1 MLKKTYTYCFLLLSI
16 VIAVSCSSQKKIIR
30 KADAT
35 YENGEYAKALEYY
48 EKLLETEES
57 KYNQSVYQYRV
68 AECYRMLNNSRKA
81 EVAYRKAIKLKTREK
96 EAQYWYGMML
106 LKNEKYKE
114 AEEAFTIY
122 KKSQPKDI
130 RAENGILSCS
140 LAVAWTEKP
149 TRYIVD
155 NIKAINSREHD
166 FSPIYTTKDYS
177 TIYFTS
183 SRTQEG
189 VKQSINQVSGMNFT
203 DIFETRFDRKGN
215 WTVPVKVQDTTINTE
230 FDDGALSI
238 SPDGTNLYI
247 TLCKYELGK
256 NIGCQIYN
264 SSLKGGSWSASQ
276 KIEIVGDS
284 ISIGHPAISDDGLEL
299 YFSSRMK
306 GGQGGS
312 DIWKVQRVSESS
324 PWGKPINLGPIIN
337 TPGDEMFP
345 YIRSNGVLYFSSDG
359 HPGMGGLDI
368 FRAIKDDKG
377 TWSIYNMQYPINSS
391 QDDFGIIF
399 QGNKEI
405 GLFTSNRKGGR
416 GEDDIYSFE
425 LPELQIAV
433 KGKIIDAS
441 NKKPIADADITLIGS
456 DGSLVTAQ
464 SKKDGTYSFK
474 LQQYTDYIIIGSYQG
489 FLKKKIKFT
498 TNNVYDN
505 TTFEHNLELITMN
518 KPVEIPNIFYD
529 FGKWTLNESSKQA
542 LEELSKLLEDNP
554 NITIEIG
561 AHTDMVGDSTANMNL
576 SKKRAQAIIDYLSQQ
591 GYDSERLV
599 AKGFGESRPVTVT
612 EEIAKIDPLF
622 TIGTVLSQDF
632 ILQLPKE
639 TQEKA
644 NQINR
649 RTELKILSTDYIP
662 KPEFFERQK
671 KRNKK

>member
-1 MLKKTYTYCFLLLSI
+1 

>member
-1 MLKKTYTYCFLLLSI
+1 

-359 HPGMGGLDI
+359 HPGMVD
-368 FRAIKDDKG
+368 
-377 TWSIYNMQYPINSS
+377 
-391 QDDFGIIF
+391 
-399 QGNKEI
+399 
-405 GLFTSNRKGGR
+405 
-416 GEDDIYSFE
+416 
-425 LPELQIAV
+425 
-433 KGKIIDAS
+433 
-441 NKKPIADADITLIGS
+441 
-456 DGSLVTAQ
+456 
-464 SKKDGTYSFK
+464 
-474 LQQYTDYIIIGSYQG
+474 
-489 FLKKKIKFT
+489 
-498 TNNVYDN
+498 
-505 TTFEHNLELITMN
+505 
-518 KPVEIPNIFYD
+518 
-529 FGKWTLNESSKQA
+529 
-542 LEELSKLLEDNP
+542 
-554 NITIEIG
+554 
-561 AHTDMVGDSTANMNL
+561 
-576 SKKRAQAIIDYLSQQ
+576 
-591 GYDSERLV
+591 
-599 AKGFGESRPVTVT
+599 
-612 EEIAKIDPLF
+612 
-622 TIGTVLSQDF
+622 
-632 ILQLPKE
+632 
-639 TQEKA
+639 
-644 NQINR
+644 
-649 RTELKILSTDYIP
+649 
-662 KPEFFERQK
+662 
-671 KRNKK
+671 

>member
-1 MLKKTYTYCFLLLSI
+1 MLKKIYTYCFLLLSI

-96 EAQYWYGMML
+96 EAQYWYGMIL

-464 SKKDGTYSFK
+464 SKKDGTYTFK

-561 AHTDMVGDSTANMNL
+561 AHTDMVGDSIANMNL

-612 EEIAKIDPLF
+612 EEIAKLDPLF

>member
-505 TTFEHNLELITMN
+505 TTF
-518 KPVEIPNIFYD
+518 
-529 FGKWTLNESSKQA
+529 
-542 LEELSKLLEDNP
+542 
-554 NITIEIG
+554 
-561 AHTDMVGDSTANMNL
+561 
-576 SKKRAQAIIDYLSQQ
+576 
-591 GYDSERLV
+591 
-599 AKGFGESRPVTVT
+599 
-612 EEIAKIDPLF
+612 
-622 TIGTVLSQDF
+622 
-632 ILQLPKE
+632 
-639 TQEKA
+639 
-644 NQINR
+644 
-649 RTELKILSTDYIP
+649 
-662 KPEFFERQK
+662 
-671 KRNKK
+671 

>member
-1 MLKKTYTYCFLLLSI
+1 
-16 VIAVSCSSQKKIIR
+16 
-30 KADAT
+30 
-35 YENGEYAKALEYY
+35 
-48 EKLLETEES
+48 
-57 KYNQSVYQYRV
+57 
-68 AECYRMLNNSRKA
+68 
-81 EVAYRKAIKLKTREK
+81 
-96 EAQYWYGMML
+96 
-106 LKNEKYKE
+106 
-114 AEEAFTIY
+114 
-122 KKSQPKDI
+122 
-130 RAENGILSCS
+130 
-140 LAVAWTEKP
+140 
-149 TRYIVD
+149 
-155 NIKAINSREHD
+155 
-166 FSPIYTTKDYS
+166 
-177 TIYFTS
+177 
-183 SRTQEG
+183 
-189 VKQSINQVSGMNFT
+189 
-203 DIFETRFDRKGN
+203 
-215 WTVPVKVQDTTINTE
+215 
-230 FDDGALSI
+230 
-238 SPDGTNLYI
+238 
-247 TLCKYELGK
+247 
-256 NIGCQIYN
+256 
-264 SSLKGGSWSASQ
+264 
-276 KIEIVGDS
+276 
-284 ISIGHPAISDDGLEL
+284 
-299 YFSSRMK
+299 MK

-518 KPVEIPNIFYD
+518 KPLKYLISFMILVNGP
-529 FGKWTLNESSKQA
+529 S
-542 LEELSKLLEDNP
+542 
-554 NITIEIG
+554 
-561 AHTDMVGDSTANMNL
+561 MNH
-576 SKKRAQAIIDYLSQQ
+576 Q
-591 GYDSERLV
+591 
-599 AKGFGESRPVTVT
+599 
-612 EEIAKIDPLF
+612 
-622 TIGTVLSQDF
+622 
-632 ILQLPKE
+632 
-639 TQEKA
+639 
-644 NQINR
+644 
-649 RTELKILSTDYIP
+649 
-662 KPEFFERQK
+662 
-671 KRNKK
+671 NKH

>member
-1 MLKKTYTYCFLLLSI
+1 MLKKIYTYCFLLLSI

-96 EAQYWYGMML
+96 EAQYWYGMIL

-189 VKQSINQVSGMNFT
+189 VIQSINQVSGMNFT

-464 SKKDGTYSFK
+464 SKKDGTYTFK

-561 AHTDMVGDSTANMNL
+561 AHTDMVGDSIANMNL

-612 EEIAKIDPLF
+612 EEIAKLDPLF